1 MKFFVLLIFFFC
13 LCIAKAQTRFNINSP
28 IGTDTLLDIGVKVI
42 ELTNKQIL
50 SCGTSSHPFVN
61 YKSGYLV
68 KMDNLGNLIWK
79 KQYDIGAGYNDFF
92 QDLVELPDSNYLI
105 CGITG
110 NPSLNLDEAFL
121 AKIDTSGNIIWL
133 KKYPYTNSNEQ
144 PRSMKLT
151 PDGKVI
157 IVGSTFTT
165 GNRDGLLIKTDLNGN
180 LIWRKTFTNTV
191 AYDEVYYSIDVIKN
205 NNEYIISGMKGYYNS
220 GNSYFDLSLLRTDT
234 AGIVLW
240 QQEYGTT
247 ADETGNGGITTLDS
261 GYVLCGVYNGEGA
274 IIKVDKQGI
283 WNWFKNYNLSSSSV
297 ISQVIQLPDSGFALI
312 TSSNDFM
319 NTNTTGFL
327 VRTDKDGNMLWK
339 RIYPH
344 PQTTPNLANYFF
356 GFNTTADKGFII
368 TGQYNHIGQPYQN
381 MWLVKTDSLGCDS
394 MGGCIY
400 IPTNIV
406 SSSVVENS
414 FEVYPNPST
423 EIINVRL
430 EMLNDRKDL
439 KIKITDVLGR
449 EVLVCPLPTDEDT
462 EGGFSINISS
472 LQNGIYFLNI
482 YKYGKVLSIQK
493 IIKQ

>member
-1 MKFFVLLIFFFC
+1 M
-13 LCIAKAQTRFNINSP
+13 CIAKAQTRFNTNIL

-42 ELTNKQIL
+42 ELENKRIL
-50 SCGTSSHPFVN
+50 SCGTSSHPFTN

-68 KMDNLGNLIWK
+68 KTDCLGNLIWK
-79 KQYDIGAGYNDFF
+79 KQYDIGVGYSDFF

-110 NPSLNLDEAFL
+110 NPSLDLDEAFL
-121 AKIDTSGNIIWL
+121 AKIDTGGNIIWL
-133 KKYPYTNSNEQ
+133 KKYPYVNSNEQ

-157 IVGSTFTT
+157 MVGTTFIN
-165 GNRDGLLIKTDLNGN
+165 GYNDVLLIKTDLDGN
-180 LIWRKTFTNTV
+180 LIWRKSLGNAF
-191 AYDEVYYSIDVIKN
+191 DEVYESIDIIKN
-205 NNEYIISGMKGYYNS
+205 NTEYVLGGRYGYYNT
-220 GNSYFDLSLLRTDT
+220 GNPYYDFSIIRVDT
-234 AGIVLW
+234 AGNLIW
-240 QQEYGTT
+240 QQQYGTS
-247 ADETGNGGITTLDS
+247 ADEAGSRAIYTLDS
-261 GYVLCGVYNGEGA
+261 GYAICGTYNGRATLLKTDKQGTVQW
-274 IIKVDKQGI
+274 IKNYPFYNDSYVKDVRQLSDSSFVMIVTSIDTPNVNLTGVLFKVDKYGS
-283 WNWFKNYNLSSSSV
+283 L
-297 ISQVIQLPDSGFALI
+297 
-312 TSSNDFM
+312 
-319 NTNTTGFL
+319 
-327 VRTDKDGNMLWK
+327 LWQ
-339 RIYPH
+339 RMYRH
-344 PQTTPNLANYFF
+344 PQTNPNTANLFY
-356 GFNTTADKGFII
+356 GFNSAKDGGFIM
-368 TGQYNHIGQPYQN
+368 TGEYGHIGQPYQN